1 MAGKSKN
8 HMYAGF
14 TSGLVSAVALQPFD
28 LLKTRV
34 QQSNGKSMI
43 QVLKS
48 LNTPLELWRGTLP
61 SALRMSVGSAMYF
74 TCLNTVREAVAG
86 GRRKSEGDSRSTSS
100 LPKLTNTENL
110 VSGGL
115 VRGTVGFLVMP
126 ITVIKVRYES
136 STYHYKSIVDAAT
149 SIYKHNGMKG
159 FFYGW
164 AATFARD
171 APYAGLYMLFYEQ
184 LKVALPSLLF
194 SDLKASSHSEK
205 YYSSWSSAMI
215 NSVAAATSAGIATT
229 CTNPFDTVKTRMQ
242 LMPKE
247 YPNFLT
253 SVKTIVQHEGVQ
265 ALFRGLALR
274 ICRKACQAG
283 ISWCIYED
291 LVKRFERMNL
301 PGPEL

>member
-28 LLKTRV
+28 LLKTRA
-34 QQSNGKSMI
+34 QQSNGKSVV
-43 QVLKS
+43 QVIKGLKS
-48 LNTPLELWRGTLP
+48 PLELWRGTLP

-86 GRRKSEGDSRSTSS
+86 GRRVVGERSTSS

-110 VSGGL
+110 LTGGL

-136 STYHYKSIVDAAT
+136 STYHYKSIVDAAQ
-149 SIYKHNGMKG
+149 SIFRTHGMKG

-184 LKVALPSLLF
+184 LKVALPSVLF
-194 SDLKASSHSEK
+194 SDLRTSSHSEK

-242 LMPKE
+242 LSPRE

-291 LVKRFERMNL
+291 LVKRFERMSK
-301 PGPEL
+301 